1 MHLERAIYQRER
13 ERAIYQRE
21 RTASTSSSRLVS
33 ERSRRATFLASIDT
47 SACIPTSVGAVSRK
61 TKTKGEKIK
70 LSILSIHNKLLVFF
84 FLEVYQLLLLFIV
97 LA

>member
-1 MHLERAIYQRER
+1 
-13 ERAIYQRE
+13 
-21 RTASTSSSRLVS
+21 
-33 ERSRRATFLASIDT
+33 
-47 SACIPTSVGAVSRK
+47 VGAVSRK

-70 LSILSIHNKLLVFF
+70 LCILSIHNKLLVFF